1 MPTKPTIS
9 QIADLSG
16 VSIATVSRFI
26 NHTAVVKGST
36 ARKIMDAIQ
45 SLEYPLPE
53 NFITTNQ
60 KKRRQGDTDQYPF
73 RFQSLL

>member
-36 ARKIMDAIQ
+36 ARKIMDAIRYRRI
-45 SLEYPLPE
+45 SLPP
-53 NFITTNQ
+53 T
-60 KKRRQGDTDQYPF
+60 KKKTAR
-73 RFQSLL
+73 

>member
-36 ARKIMDAIQ
+36 ARKIMDAILI
-45 SLEYPLPE
+45 SITLPSFFWLVVMKFSG
-53 NFITTNQ
+53 NGYS
-60 KKRRQGDTDQYPF
+60 RD
-73 RFQSLL
+73 